1 MLAFLQKIIAALL
14 SMTALFTGAFRIQ
27 WDDRMAGHDFPLIE
41 AGEKAEG
48 DLRVM
53 SMNVRCED
61 NNGVPRVA
69 RKHLVVKEILK
80 LRPDSLG
87 VQEATPEWMLSLQ
100 ADLPE
105 YGSVGVARDNGK
117 SVFRWGESC
126 AIFYLREK
134 LELLDH
140 GDFWL
145 SETPDEP
152 SVYPGA
158 GCNRVCTWA
167 LFRVK
172 ATGQTYLHVNTHFDN
187 ASAEARVF
195 GARLICDRLNGIHPD
210 TPTVLTADMN
220 SGSYGQ
226 AYRVMTDRL
235 PDAALTAADAVTY
248 GTFHD
253 CDPETNADWVLDYIL
268 CSDDVTVNV
277 FRVVTDGIEG
287 RFVSDHFP
295 LYADVALPA

>member
-14 SMTALFTGAFRIQ
+14 SVTALFSGALHIQ
-27 WDDRMAGHDFPLIE
+27 WGDSMAGHDFPLIGAE
-41 AGEKAEG
+41 EKAET
-48 DLRVM
+48 DLRVL
-53 SMNVRCED
+53 SVNVRCED
-61 NNGVPRVA
+61 NNGVPRLA

-80 LRPDSLG
+80 VRPDAFG
-87 VQEATPEWMLSLQ
+87 VQEATPEWMLTLQ

-105 YGSVGVARDNGK
+105 YGCVGAARDNGK
-117 SVFRWGESC
+117 SVFRRGESC
-126 AIFYLREK
+126 AIFYLK
-134 LELLDH
+134 DVLELLDH

-152 SVYPGA
+152 SIYPGA

-172 ATGQTYLHVNTHFDN
+172 ATGQTYLHVNSHFDN
-187 ASAEARVF
+187 ASYEARAY
-195 GARLICDRLNGIHPD
+195 GASLICGWLDEHYPD
-210 TPTVLTADMN
+210 TPTVMTVDMN
-220 SGSYGQ
+220 SGAYGQ
-226 AYRVMTDRL
+226 AYHTMTEKL
-235 PDAALTAADAVTY
+235 ADASLTAADARTY
-248 GTFHD
+248 GTFHE
-253 CDPETNADWVLDYIL
+253 CDPEANADWVLDYIL
-268 CSDDVTVNV
+268 CSGDIGVNV